1 MRLIKYAALGLPLAI
16 VAFTAAHAQQLTPG
30 GTTFTGGAPDRPGCP
45 AVKIHL
51 TRSGQSLAG
60 FAYYADGSGVSRLE
74 GRTDGRR
81 FSWDQTN
88 WSGKGPT
95 GHVDGTINA
104 QGNMHVQLV
113 GTNCSFDT
121 VLPLYNDY
129 GGGGSN

>member
-1 MRLIKYAALGLPLAI
+1 MRLFKNTALGLPLAI
-16 VAFTAAHAQQLTPG
+16 IAFTAVHAQQLTPG
-30 GTTFTGGAPDRPGCP
+30 GTTFTGGAPDRSGCP
-45 AVKIHL
+45 AVRIHL

-74 GRTDGRR
+74 GMTDGRR
-81 FSWDQTN
+81 FSWSQTN
-88 WSGKGPT
+88 WTGKGPT